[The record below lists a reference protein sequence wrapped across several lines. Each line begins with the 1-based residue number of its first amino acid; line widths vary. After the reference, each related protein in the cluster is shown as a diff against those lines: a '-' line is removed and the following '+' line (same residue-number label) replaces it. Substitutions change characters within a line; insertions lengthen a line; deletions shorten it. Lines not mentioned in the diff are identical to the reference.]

1 MKTKF
6 VCPEC
11 QNAFKETQSAVD
23 FTAKCPHCSAEVSI
37 AADPAKVEQAR
48 KIAEE
53 KAEQERVAAEQKA
66 ELEKKVAEEK
76 AKKEAKQAALRK
88 QDEKDAA
95 AIALV
100 RYSVKRLC
108 PHCKFENIWDLEV
121 KPGDE
126 AFVVRCKHD
135 ECRKSFTIL
144 TFSEDLMPSLAD
156 LNKELEVIK
165 YRIGALVIWCIA
177 LPLLCLAL
185 FAILSNLKH

>member
-6 VCPEC
+6 ICPEC
-11 QNAFKETQSAVD
+11 QNAFKETQTAID

-48 KIAEE
+48 KEAEE
-53 KAEQERVAAEQKA
+53 KSEQEKIEAERKVEQ
-66 ELEKKVAEEK
+66 EKKAAEEK
-76 AKKEAKQAALRK
+76 AKKEAKQAAMRK

-100 RYSVKRLC
+100 RYSVKRIC
-108 PHCKFENIWDLEV
+108 PHCKSENIWDLEV

-135 ECRKSFTIL
+135 VCRKTFTIL

-156 LNKELEVIK
+156 INKELEVIK
-165 YRIGALVIWCIA
+165 YRIGALVFGFIA
-177 LPLLCLAL
+177 VLLLCLAL
-185 FAILSNLKH
+185 IAIATNIKH